1 MSARHVLE
9 EAKAIALERLTDD
22 FLRQPYS
29 EYLCGRHGIPEE
41 RLVFDVAEARQRVRD
56 AVLLSRDES
65 QEREDE
71 ISGETDGETI
81 WIVRG
86 MSLEDAVTTLLHEAM
101 HDSCFVLRPTRSGA
115 RKGLSCELEHEVIYA
130 TLD

>member
-29 EYLCGRHGIPEE
+29 EYLCGRHGIPVE

-56 AVLLSRDES
+56 AVLLSPACASFDMFDNYEHRSRVFCEAV
-65 QEREDE
+65 QALALEE
-71 ISGETDGETI
+71 
-81 WIVRG
+81 G
-86 MSLEDAVTTLLHEAM
+86 MLL
-101 HDSCFVLRPTRSGA
+101 
-115 RKGLSCELEHEVIYA
+115 
-130 TLD
+130 